1 MAGKLKTWWSQSK
14 TWHHVLLGIGMV
26 VFLYLGIIF
35 TVRISSYNKILPGV
49 SVRGIYI
56 GGLTKPQA
64 VAKLD
69 EKTSEYLNSEATYVS
84 NGKTVTVKPAQLGVN
99 FDNQKIVD
107 EAFEVGRD
115 SDIISD
121 IATQTTLP
129 FSKQDIMQLNVDKDA
144 FSNSVIALNNSLAKP
159 AQNASYQF
167 QNGNIS
173 IIEGK
178 EGERVNNG
186 LAIFS
191 LTRQLSNLKKTLDI
205 PVTEIMPSRN
215 TQALERQKISVA
227 LITQKPITL
236 TYGGKNWDISQ
247 QQLLDW
253 LYIKPSDG
261 PLKSDLLNRYYS
273 IPSQL
278 GDFKLERQNVVNYLN
293 SIAGEINREAVDA
306 TLTINNGLATV
317 FTQSQD
323 GKTLNIE
330 KTADAIIA
338 ATKSS
343 STEPVQLAV
352 DVKKAAVSDD
362 NIDKLGIKELI
373 SEGVTIFPGSSANR
387 LQNIRV
393 GTKKFSGILI
403 KPDQIFSF
411 GEYLGDVGPEQ
422 GYAPGIIILENREE
436 KAYGGGLCQ
445 VSSTLYRAALLAGLP
460 ITQRTSHAFALN
472 YYTAPYGVPGV
483 DATVFTPQVD
493 LKFKND
499 TGHHILIQTE
509 LVGTTLKFRLYGT
522 KTKTGVIRGPFFV
535 SGNNDATQP
544 SHTVFYRDVL
554 DLNGNVIKTDAT
566 DTYYKSSL
574 DFPMT

>member
-1 MAGKLKTWWSQSK
+1 MADKLKTWWSQSK
-14 TWHHVLLGIGMV
+14 TWHHVLLGLGMV
-26 VFLYLGIIF
+26 VFLYLGIVLS
-35 TVRISSYNKILPGV
+35 VRFASANKILPGV
-49 SVRGIYI
+49 SVRGINI

-64 VAKLD
+64 VARLD
-69 EKTSEYLNSEATYVS
+69 EKTNEYLNSEISYVS
-84 NGKTVTVKPAQLGVN
+84 NDKTVSLKPAQLGVN

-107 EAFEVGRD
+107 EAFEIGRD
-115 SDIISD
+115 GDIVSD

-129 FSKQDIMQLNVDKDA
+129 FTQQELMQLNVDKDT
-144 FSNSVIALNNSLAKP
+144 FSNSVVNFNNNLAKP

-167 QNGNIS
+167 QNGNIA

-191 LTRQLSNLKKTLDI
+191 LTRQLSNLNGTLNI
-205 PVTEIMPSRN
+205 PVTEIMPSR
-215 TQALERQKISVA
+215 TTSALERQKLSVA
-227 LITQKPITL
+227 QITQKPIAL
-236 TYGGKNWDISQ
+236 SYGGKNWDISQ

-253 LYIKPSDG
+253 LYIKPNDG

-293 SIAGEINREAVDA
+293 GIAGEINQEAVDA
-306 TLTINNGLATV
+306 TLTVNNGLAVV
-317 FTQSQD
+317 FKQSQD
-323 GKTLNIE
+323 GRTLNVE

-338 ATKSS
+338 ATKNN

-393 GTKKFSGILI
+393 GTSKFNGILI
-403 KPDQIFSF
+403 KPDQVFSF

-445 VSSTLYRAALLAGLP
+445 VSSTVYRAALLAGLP
-460 ITQRTSHAFALN
+460 ILQRTSHAFALN
-472 YYTAPYGVPGV
+472 YYTAPFGVPGV
-483 DATVFTPQVD
+483 DATIFAPQVD

-499 TGHHILIQTE
+499 TGHHILMQAE
-509 LVGTTLKFRLYGT
+509 LAGTTLKFRFYGT
-522 KTKTGVIRGPFFV
+522 KTKSGVIRGPFFV

-554 DLNGNVIKTDAT
+554 DLNGNVIKTDTT

-574 DFPMT
+574 DFPMM